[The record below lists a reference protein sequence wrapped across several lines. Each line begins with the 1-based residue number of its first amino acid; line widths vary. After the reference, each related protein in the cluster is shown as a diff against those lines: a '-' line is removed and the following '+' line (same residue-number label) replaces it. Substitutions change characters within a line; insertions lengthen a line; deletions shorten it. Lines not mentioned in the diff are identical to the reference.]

1 MLRCNNC
8 FNYNIYRKFRKFA
21 AENLSETQMANPLFY
36 AKILLF
42 GEYGI
47 IEDSQ
52 GLTLPYSFYKG
63 TLKFS
68 SLKNEFEKKSNE
80 SLRQYADFLQTLTLP
95 EIYQLNLL
103 QLRTDLDNG
112 LFFDSNIPQGYGV
125 GSSGALVAAIFEKYS
140 VQERTPESVS
150 KDELKELKVV
160 FGQMESYFHGKSSG
174 IDPLICYM
182 NLPILIENKNSVDK
196 VNVPASQEGKG
207 AIFLIDSGV
216 TGETGPMVQIFFEK
230 MKTEGFR
237 KTLQEEFIRYNN
249 ACIDAFLKKEMTPL
263 FRNLKKLSVWAY
275 EHFKPM
281 IPEGLYNAWKK
292 GLDTNAYYLKLCG
305 SGGGGY
311 ILGFTKDYEKAE
323 QMLPG
328 FHKEVIYRF

>member
-1 MLRCNNC
+1 M
-8 FNYNIYRKFRKFA
+8 
-21 AENLSETQMANPLFY
+21 TNPLFY

-68 SLKNEFEKKSNE
+68 ENQSDFEKKSNE
-80 SLRQYADFLQTLTLP
+80 SLSKYAQYLS
-95 EIYQLNLL
+95 ELNLSEAFKINVEAFKK
-103 QLRTDLDNG
+103 DIKKG

-140 VQERTPESVS
+140 FIKYNPEEIS
-150 KDELKELKVV
+150 KNQLKDLKKV
-160 FGQMESYFHGKSSG
+160 FGELESYFHGKSSG

-182 NLPILIENKNSVDK
+182 NLPILIENKESVDK
-196 VNVPASQEGKG
+196 VSIPKEEAGKG
-207 AIFLIDSGV
+207 AIFLIDSGSV
-216 TGETGPMVQIFFEK
+216 GETGPMVQIFFEK
-230 MKTEGFR
+230 LKNEGFR
-237 KTLQEEFIRYNN
+237 KTLKEEFIKYNN
-249 ACIDAFLKKEMTPL
+249 ACIDTFLNKEMTP
-263 FRNLKKLSVWAY
+263 FFKHLKDLSKWAY
-275 EHFKPM
+275 VHFKPM
-281 IPEGLYNAWKK
+281 IPTNLYNAWKK

-311 ILGFTKDYEKAE
+311 ILGFAKDYEKADK
-323 QMLPG
+323 MLEG
-328 FHKEVIYRF
+328 FNKEVIYRF

>member
-1 MLRCNNC
+1 M
-8 FNYNIYRKFRKFA
+8 
-21 AENLSETQMANPLFY
+21 TNPLFY

-52 GLTLPYSFYKG
+52 GLTVPYSFYKG
-63 TLKFS
+63 ALKFS
-68 SLKNEFEKKSNE
+68 GLESDFERKSNLSLKNYS
-80 SLRQYADFLQTLTLP
+80 DFLLKLELP
-95 EIYQLNLL
+95 ENFKIDISKFQ
-103 QLRTDLDNG
+103 TDIQNG

-125 GSSGALVAAIFEKYS
+125 GSSGALVAAIFERYSFLKYD
-140 VQERTPESVS
+140 PEHIS
-150 KDELKELKVV
+150 KDELKDLKKV
-160 FGQMESYFHGKSSG
+160 FGLLESFFHGKSSG

-182 NLPILIENKNSVDK
+182 NLPILIENRENVDR
-196 VNVPASQEGKG
+196 VSIPQSEAGKG
-207 AIFLIDSGV
+207 AIFLIDSGM

-237 KTLQEEFIRYNN
+237 KTLKEEFIRYNN

-263 FRNLKKLSVWAY
+263 FRNLKNLSVWAY

-281 IPEGLYNAWKK
+281 IPESIYKAWKN

-323 QMLPG
+323 KMLLG
-328 FHKEVIYRF
+328 FEKEVIYRF

>member
-1 MLRCNNC
+1 M
-8 FNYNIYRKFRKFA
+8 
-21 AENLSETQMANPLFY
+21 TNPLFY

-52 GLTLPYSFYKG
+52 GLTVPYSFYKG

-68 SLKNEFEKKSNE
+68 DLSSEYERKSNLSLKKYSDYLMNIELDEKFKLNI
-80 SLRQYADFLQTLTLP
+80 ADFQKD
-95 EIYQLNLL
+95 IAG
-103 QLRTDLDNG
+103 G

-140 VQERTPESVS
+140 FIKYTPESIS
-150 KDELKELKVV
+150 KSELKELKKV
-160 FGQMESYFHGKSSG
+160 FGILESYFHGKSSG

-182 NLPILIENKNSVDK
+182 NLPILIENKENVDRVSIPK
-196 VNVPASQEGKG
+196 SEEGKG
-207 AIFLIDSGV
+207 AIFLIDSGM

-237 KTLQEEFIRYNN
+237 KTMKEEFIRYNN
-249 ACIDAFLKKEMTPL
+249 ACIDAFLKKEMNPF
-263 FRNLKKLSVWAY
+263 FRNLKNLSVWAY

-281 IPEGLYNAWKK
+281 IPESIYKAWKN

-311 ILGFTKDYEKAE
+311 ILGFTKDYAKAE
-323 QMLPG
+323 KMLEG
-328 FHKEVIYRF
+328 FQKEVIYRF

>member
-1 MLRCNNC
+1 M
-8 FNYNIYRKFRKFA
+8 
-21 AENLSETQMANPLFY
+21 TNPLFY

-68 SLKNEFEKKSNE
+68 GLESDFEKKSND
-80 SLRQYADFLQTLTLP
+80 SLLKYSEYLKDLKLP
-95 EIYQLNLL
+95 ETFQLNISKFKK
-103 QLRTDLDNG
+103 DIKKG

-140 VQERTPESVS
+140 LKSYEPEQVS
-150 KDELKELKVV
+150 KDELKNLRTI

-182 NLPILIENKNSVDK
+182 NLPILIESKDSVDK
-196 VNVPASQEGKG
+196 VTVPASHEGKG
-207 AIFLIDSGV
+207 AIFLIDSGM

-237 KTLQEEFIRYNN
+237 KTMKEEFIRYNN

-263 FRNLKKLSVWAY
+263 FRNLKSLSVWAY

-281 IPEGLYNAWKK
+281 IPESIYNAWKK

-311 ILGFTKDYEKAE
+311 ILGFTKDYSKAE
-323 QMLPG
+323 KMLEG

>member
-1 MLRCNNC
+1 M
-8 FNYNIYRKFRKFA
+8 
-21 AENLSETQMANPLFY
+21 TNPLFY

-68 SLKNEFEKKSNE
+68 DLNTDFEKKSNT
-80 SLRQYADFLQTLTLP
+80 SLAKYADYLTDITLP
-95 EIYQLNLL
+95 EKFE
-103 QLRTDLDNG
+103 LDVSAFKADIAKG

-140 VQERTPESVS
+140 VLDYQPESIS
-150 KDELKELKVV
+150 KDELKELKQV
-160 FGQMESYFHGKSSG
+160 FGLLESYFHGKSSG

-182 NLPILIENKNSVDK
+182 NLPILIENRDNVDR
-196 VNVPASQEGKG
+196 VTIPHGEAGKG
-207 AIFLIDSGV
+207 AIFLIDSGM

-237 KTLQEEFIRYNN
+237 KTLKEEFIRYNN

-263 FRNLKKLSVWAY
+263 FKNLKNLSVWAY

-281 IPEGLYNAWKK
+281 IPESLYNAWKK
-292 GLDTNAYYLKLCG
+292 GLDSNAYYLKLCG

-311 ILGFTKDYEKAE
+311 ILGFTRDYGKAE
-323 QMLPG
+323 KMLAG
-328 FHKEVIYRF
+328 FEKEVIYRF

>member
-1 MLRCNNC
+1 M
-8 FNYNIYRKFRKFA
+8 
-21 AENLSETQMANPLFY
+21 TNPLFY

-68 SLKNEFEKKSNE
+68 DLESDFEKKSNL
-80 SLRQYADFLQTLTLP
+80 SLQKYSAYLMDLELPENFKINIADFQKD
-95 EIYQLNLL
+95 IK
-103 QLRTDLDNG
+103 RG

-140 VQERTPESVS
+140 LKKYTPENIARN
-150 KDELKELKVV
+150 ELKDLKKV
-160 FGQMESYFHGKSSG
+160 FGLLESYFHGKSSG

-182 NLPILIENKNSVDK
+182 NLPILIENKENVDRVSIPK
-196 VNVPASQEGKG
+196 SEEGKG
-207 AIFLIDSGV
+207 AIFLIDSGM

-237 KTLQEEFIRYNN
+237 KTLKEEFIRYNN
-249 ACIDAFLKKEMTPL
+249 ACIDAFLKKEMNPF
-263 FRNLKKLSVWAY
+263 FRNLKSLSVWAY

-281 IPEGLYNAWKK
+281 IPESIYNAWKN

-323 QMLPG
+323 KMLEG

>member
-1 MLRCNNC
+1 MQLKDKVLK
-8 FNYNIYRKFRKFA
+8 IDM
-21 AENLSETQMANPLFY
+21 TNPLFY

-68 SLKNEFEKKSNE
+68 DLSNDFEKNSNISLAKYTAYLKNLE
-80 SLRQYADFLQTLTLP
+80 LP
-95 EIYQLNLL
+95 EAFQIN
-103 QLRTDLDNG
+103 TDKLEKDLAQG
-112 LFFDSNIPQGYGV
+112 LYFDSNIPQGYGV

-140 VQERTPESVS
+140 IHTYLPAHIS
-150 KDELKELKVV
+150 KTELKDLKVV
-160 FGQMESYFHGKSSG
+160 FGLMENYFHGKSSG

-182 NLPILIENKNSVDK
+182 NLPILIENKED
-196 VNVPASQEGKG
+196 VNRVAIPESAEGRG
-207 AIFLIDSGV
+207 AIFLIDSGT

-237 KTLQEEFIRYNN
+237 KTLKEEFIRYNN
-249 ACIDAFLKKEMTPL
+249 ACIETFLKKEMNPF
-263 FRNLKKLSVWAY
+263 FRNLKSLSIWAY

-281 IPEGLYNAWKK
+281 IPESLYNAWKN

-311 ILGFTKDYEKAE
+311 ILGFTKDYEKADK
-323 QMLPG
+323 MLEG
-328 FHKEVIYRF
+328 FQKEVIYRF

>member
-1 MLRCNNC
+1 L
-8 FNYNIYRKFRKFA
+8 
-21 AENLSETQMANPLFY
+21 ES
-36 AKILLF
+36 
-42 GEYGI
+42 
-47 IEDSQ
+47 D
-52 GLTLPYSFYKG
+52 
-63 TLKFS
+63 
-68 SLKNEFEKKSNE
+68 FEKKSND
-80 SLRQYADFLQTLTLP
+80 SLLKYSEYLKDLQLP
-95 EIYQLNLL
+95 EIFQLNISKFKK
-103 QLRTDLDNG
+103 DIKKG

-140 VQERTPESVS
+140 VKNYEPEQVS
-150 KDELKELKVV
+150 KDELKNLRTI

-182 NLPILIENKNSVDK
+182 NLPILIESKDSVDK
-196 VNVPASQEGKG
+196 VSVPASHEGKG
-207 AIFLIDSGV
+207 AIFLIDSGM

-237 KTLQEEFIRYNN
+237 KTLKEEFIRYNN

-263 FRNLKKLSVWAY
+263 FRNLKSLSVWAY

-281 IPEGLYNAWKK
+281 IPESIYKAWKK

-311 ILGFTKDYEKAE
+311 ILGFTKDYAKAE
-323 QMLPG
+323 KMLEG
-328 FHKEVIYRF
+328 FQKEVIYRF

>member
-1 MLRCNNC
+1 
-8 FNYNIYRKFRKFA
+8 
-21 AENLSETQMANPLFY
+21 MANPLFY

-68 SLKNEFEKKSNE
+68 DNQSDFEKKSNE
-80 SLRQYADFLQTLTLP
+80 SLQKYSDYLANLELSKDFKIDV
-95 EIYQLNLL
+95 EAFKNDIKK
-103 QLRTDLDNG
+103 G

-140 VQERTPESVS
+140 FKKYIPENIS
-150 KDELKELKVV
+150 KTQLKDLKKV
-160 FGQMESYFHGKSSG
+160 FGELESYFHGKSSG

-182 NLPILIENKNSVDK
+182 NLPILIENRESVDK
-196 VNVPASQEGKG
+196 VSIPKEEAGKG
-207 AIFLIDSGV
+207 AIFLIDSGSI
-216 TGETGPMVQIFFEK
+216 GETGPMVQIFFEK
-230 MKTEGFR
+230 LKNEGFR
-237 KTLQEEFIRYNN
+237 KTLKEEFIKYNN
-249 ACIDAFLKKEMTPL
+249 ACIDTFLNKEMTP
-263 FRNLKKLSVWAY
+263 FFKNLKNLSKWAY
-275 EHFKPM
+275 VHFKPM
-281 IPEGLYNAWKK
+281 IPNNLYNAWKK

-311 ILGFTKDYEKAE
+311 ILGFAPDYAKADK
-323 QMLPG
+323 MLEG
-328 FHKEVIYRF
+328 FNKEVIYRF

>member
-1 MLRCNNC
+1 M
-8 FNYNIYRKFRKFA
+8 
-21 AENLSETQMANPLFY
+21 TNPLFY

-68 SLKNEFEKKSNE
+68 DNQSDFEKKSNE
-80 SLRQYADFLQTLTLP
+80 SLQKYSDYLANLELSKDFKIDV
-95 EIYQLNLL
+95 EAFKNDIKK
-103 QLRTDLDNG
+103 G

-140 VQERTPESVS
+140 FKKYKPENIS
-150 KDELKELKVV
+150 KTQLKDLKKV
-160 FGQMESYFHGKSSG
+160 FGELESYFHGKSSG

-182 NLPILIENKNSVDK
+182 NLPILIENRESVDK
-196 VNVPASQEGKG
+196 VSIPKEEAGKG
-207 AIFLIDSGV
+207 AIFLIDSGSI
-216 TGETGPMVQIFFEK
+216 GETGPMVQIFFEK
-230 MKTEGFR
+230 LKNEGFR
-237 KTLQEEFIRYNN
+237 KTLKEEFIKYNN
-249 ACIDAFLKKEMTPL
+249 ACIDTFLNKEMTP
-263 FRNLKKLSVWAY
+263 FFKNLKNLSKWAY
-275 EHFKPM
+275 VHFKPM
-281 IPEGLYNAWKK
+281 IPNNLYNAWKK

-311 ILGFTKDYEKAE
+311 ILGFAPDYAKADK
-323 QMLPG
+323 MLEG
-328 FHKEVIYRF
+328 FNKEVIYRF

>member
-1 MLRCNNC
+1 M
-8 FNYNIYRKFRKFA
+8 
-21 AENLSETQMANPLFY
+21 TNPLFY

-52 GLTLPYSFYKG
+52 GLTVPYSFYKG

-68 SLKNEFEKKSNE
+68 DLSSEFERKSNLSLKKYSDYLMNIELDEKFKLNI
-80 SLRQYADFLQTLTLP
+80 ADFQKD
-95 EIYQLNLL
+95 IAG
-103 QLRTDLDNG
+103 G

-140 VQERTPESVS
+140 FIKYTPESIS
-150 KDELKELKVV
+150 KSELKELKKA
-160 FGQMESYFHGKSSG
+160 FGILESYFHGKSSG

-182 NLPILIENKNSVDK
+182 NLPILIENKENVDRVSIPK
-196 VNVPASQEGKG
+196 SEEGKG
-207 AIFLIDSGV
+207 AIFLIDSGM

-237 KTLQEEFIRYNN
+237 KTMKEEFIRYNN
-249 ACIDAFLKKEMTPL
+249 ACIDAFLKKEMNPF
-263 FRNLKKLSVWAY
+263 FRNLKNLSVWAY

-281 IPEGLYNAWKK
+281 IPESIYKAWKN

-311 ILGFTKDYEKAE
+311 ILGFTKDYAKAE
-323 QMLPG
+323 KMLEG
-328 FHKEVIYRF
+328 FQKEVIYRF

>member
-1 MLRCNNC
+1 M
-8 FNYNIYRKFRKFA
+8 
-21 AENLSETQMANPLFY
+21 TNPLFY

-68 SLKNEFEKKSNE
+68 DNQSDFEKKSNE
-80 SLRQYADFLQTLTLP
+80 SLQKYSDYLANLELSKDFKIDV
-95 EIYQLNLL
+95 EAFKKDIKK
-103 QLRTDLDNG
+103 G

-140 VQERTPESVS
+140 FKKYKPENIS
-150 KDELKELKVV
+150 KTQLKDLKKV
-160 FGQMESYFHGKSSG
+160 FGELESYFHGKSSG

-182 NLPILIENKNSVDK
+182 NLPILIENRESVDK
-196 VNVPASQEGKG
+196 VSIPKEEAGKG
-207 AIFLIDSGV
+207 AIFLIDSGSI
-216 TGETGPMVQIFFEK
+216 GETGPMVQIFFEK
-230 MKTEGFR
+230 LKNEGFR
-237 KTLQEEFIRYNN
+237 KTLKEEFIKYNN
-249 ACIDAFLKKEMTPL
+249 ACIDTFLNKEMTP
-263 FRNLKKLSVWAY
+263 FFKNLKNLSKWAY
-275 EHFKPM
+275 VHFKPM
-281 IPEGLYNAWKK
+281 IPNNLYNAWKK

-311 ILGFTKDYEKAE
+311 ILGFAPDYAKADK
-323 QMLPG
+323 MLEG
-328 FHKEVIYRF
+328 FNKEVIYRF

>member
-1 MLRCNNC
+1 MP
-8 FNYNIYRKFRKFA
+8 
-21 AENLSETQMANPLFY
+21 NPLFY

-47 IEDSQ
+47 IENSQ

-63 TLKFS
+63 CFKFS
-68 SLKNEFEKKSNE
+68 ALELEFEKKSNE
-80 SLRQYADFLQTLTLP
+80 SLKKYWEYLAKLELP
-95 EIYQLNLL
+95 EQFRL
-103 QLRTDLDNG
+103 DLSALKKDIENG

-125 GSSGALVAAIFEKYS
+125 GSSGALVAAIFDRYS
-140 VQERTPESVS
+140 VVQHKPEEIG
-150 KDELKELKVV
+150 KNELKELKKV
-160 FGQMESYFHGKSSG
+160 FGELESFFHGKSSG

-182 NLPILIENKNSVDK
+182 NLPILIENKENVGK
-196 VNVPASQEGKG
+196 VEIPEENEGKG

-216 TGETGPMVQIFFEK
+216 VGETGPMVQIFFEK
-230 MKTEGFR
+230 LKNEGFR
-237 KTLQEEFIRYNN
+237 KTLKEEFIKYNN
-249 ACIDAFLKKEMTPL
+249 ACIQSFLNKEMTP
-263 FRNLKKLSVWAY
+263 FFKNMKALSKWAY
-275 EHFKPM
+275 EHFRPM
-281 IPEGLYNAWKK
+281 IPDSVFNAWKK

-323 QMLPG
+323 KMLEG

>member
-1 MLRCNNC
+1 M
-8 FNYNIYRKFRKFA
+8 
-21 AENLSETQMANPLFY
+21 TNPLFY

-68 SLKNEFEKKSNE
+68 GLESDFEKKSND
-80 SLRQYADFLQTLTLP
+80 SLLKYSEYLNDLKLP
-95 EIYQLNLL
+95 ETFRLNISKFKK
-103 QLRTDLDNG
+103 DIKKG

-140 VQERTPESVS
+140 LKSYEPEQVS
-150 KDELKELKVV
+150 KDELKNLRTI
-160 FGQMESYFHGKSSG
+160 FGLMESYFHGKSSG

-182 NLPILIENKNSVDK
+182 NLPILIESKDSVDK
-196 VNVPASQEGKG
+196 VTVPASHEGKG
-207 AIFLIDSGV
+207 AIFLIDSGM

-237 KTLQEEFIRYNN
+237 KTMKEEFIRYNN

-263 FRNLKKLSVWAY
+263 FRNLKSLSVWAY

-281 IPEGLYNAWKK
+281 IPESIYNAWKK

-311 ILGFTKDYEKAE
+311 ILGFTKDYSKAE
-323 QMLPG
+323 KMLEG

>member
-1 MLRCNNC
+1 M
-8 FNYNIYRKFRKFA
+8 
-21 AENLSETQMANPLFY
+21 TNPLFY

-68 SLKNEFEKKSNE
+68 DNQSDFEKKSNE
-80 SLRQYADFLQTLTLP
+80 SLQKYSDYLANLELSKDFKIDV
-95 EIYQLNLL
+95 EAFKKDIEK
-103 QLRTDLDNG
+103 G

-140 VQERTPESVS
+140 FKKYIPENIS
-150 KDELKELKVV
+150 KTQLKDLKKV
-160 FGQMESYFHGKSSG
+160 FGELESYFHGKSSG

-182 NLPILIENKNSVDK
+182 NLPILIENRESVDK
-196 VNVPASQEGKG
+196 VSIPKEEAGKG
-207 AIFLIDSGV
+207 AIFLIDSGSI
-216 TGETGPMVQIFFEK
+216 GETGPMVQIFFEK
-230 MKTEGFR
+230 LKNEGFR
-237 KTLQEEFIRYNN
+237 KTLKEEFIKYNN
-249 ACIDAFLKKEMTPL
+249 ACIDTFLNKEMTP
-263 FRNLKKLSVWAY
+263 FFKNLKNLSKWAY
-275 EHFKPM
+275 VHFKPM
-281 IPEGLYNAWKK
+281 IPNNLYNAWKK

-311 ILGFTKDYEKAE
+311 ILGFAKDYEKADK
-323 QMLPG
+323 MLEG
-328 FHKEVIYRF
+328 FNKEVIYRF

>member
-1 MLRCNNC
+1 M
-8 FNYNIYRKFRKFA
+8 
-21 AENLSETQMANPLFY
+21 TNPLFY

-52 GLTLPYSFYKG
+52 GLTVPYSFYKG

-68 SLKNEFEKKSNE
+68 DLSSEFERKSNLSLKKYSDYLMNIELDEKFKLNI
-80 SLRQYADFLQTLTLP
+80 ADFQKD
-95 EIYQLNLL
+95 IA
-103 QLRTDLDNG
+103 RG

-140 VQERTPESVS
+140 FIKYTPESIS
-150 KDELKELKVV
+150 KSELKELKKV
-160 FGQMESYFHGKSSG
+160 FGVLESYFHGRSSG

-182 NLPILIENKNSVDK
+182 NLPILIENKENVDRVSIPK
-196 VNVPASQEGKG
+196 SEEGKG
-207 AIFLIDSGV
+207 AIFLIDSGM

-237 KTLQEEFIRYNN
+237 KTMKEEFIRYNN
-249 ACIDAFLKKEMTPL
+249 ACIDAFLKKEMNPF
-263 FRNLKKLSVWAY
+263 FRNLKNLSVWAY

-281 IPEGLYNAWKK
+281 IPESIYKAWKN

-311 ILGFTKDYEKAE
+311 ILGFTKDYAKAE
-323 QMLPG
+323 KMLEG
-328 FHKEVIYRF
+328 FQKEVIYRF

>member
-1 MLRCNNC
+1 M
-8 FNYNIYRKFRKFA
+8 
-21 AENLSETQMANPLFY
+21 TNPLFY

-68 SLKNEFEKKSNE
+68 DNQSDFEKKSNE
-80 SLRQYADFLQTLTLP
+80 SLQKYSDYLANLELSKDFKIDV
-95 EIYQLNLL
+95 EAFKKDIEK
-103 QLRTDLDNG
+103 G

-140 VQERTPESVS
+140 FKKYKPENIS
-150 KDELKELKVV
+150 KTQLKDLKKV
-160 FGQMESYFHGKSSG
+160 FGELESYFHGKSSG

-182 NLPILIENKNSVDK
+182 NLPILIENRESVDK
-196 VNVPASQEGKG
+196 VSIPKEEAGKG
-207 AIFLIDSGV
+207 AIFLIDSGSI
-216 TGETGPMVQIFFEK
+216 GETGPMVQIFFEK
-230 MKTEGFR
+230 LKNEGFR
-237 KTLQEEFIRYNN
+237 KTLKEEFIKYNN
-249 ACIDAFLKKEMTPL
+249 ACIDTFLNKEMTP
-263 FRNLKKLSVWAY
+263 FFKNLKNLSKWAY
-275 EHFKPM
+275 VHFKPM
-281 IPEGLYNAWKK
+281 IPNNLYNAWKK

-311 ILGFTKDYEKAE
+311 ILGFAPDYAKADK
-323 QMLPG
+323 MLEG
-328 FHKEVIYRF
+328 FNKEVIYRF

>member
-1 MLRCNNC
+1 M
-8 FNYNIYRKFRKFA
+8 K
-21 AENLSETQMANPLFY
+21 NPLFY

-63 TLKFS
+63 ALQFS
-68 SLKNEFEKKSNE
+68 ELHSDFEKNSN
-80 SLRQYADFLQTLTLP
+80 RHLQKYSEYLSELDLP
-95 EIYQLNLL
+95 ENFRINVQEFKK
-103 QLRTDLDNG
+103 DIENG

-140 VQERTPESVS
+140 FKKYSPETIS
-150 KDELKELKVV
+150 KDDLKNLKKV
-160 FGQMESYFHGKSSG
+160 FGLLESYFHGKSSG

-182 NLPILIENKNSVDK
+182 NLPILIENKENVDRVSIPK
-196 VNVPASQEGKG
+196 GEEGKG
-207 AIFLIDSGV
+207 AIFLIDSGSV
-216 TGETGPMVQIFFEK
+216 GETGPMIQIFFEK

-237 KTLQEEFIRYNN
+237 KTLKEEFIRYNN
-249 ACIDAFLKKEMTPL
+249 ACIDAFLKEDMNPF

-275 EHFKPM
+275 EHFRPM
-281 IPEGLYNAWKK
+281 IPENLFNAWKK

-323 QMLPG
+323 TMLEG
-328 FHKEVIYRF
+328 FNKEVIYRF

>member
-1 MLRCNNC
+1 M
-8 FNYNIYRKFRKFA
+8 
-21 AENLSETQMANPLFY
+21 TNPLFY

-68 SLKNEFEKKSNE
+68 
-80 SLRQYADFLQTLTLP
+80 
-95 EIYQLNLL
+95 
-103 QLRTDLDNG
+103 DLDNDFENKSNNSLQKYLIYLKELQLPEFYKINISKFQKDIKKG

-140 VQERTPESVS
+140 VNTLLPENIS
-150 KDELKELKVV
+150 KDELKDLKKI
-160 FGQMESYFHGKSSG
+160 FGEMESYFHGKSSG

-182 NLPILIENKNSVDK
+182 NLPILIENREN
-196 VNVPASQEGKG
+196 VNRVSIPKSTEGKG
-207 AIFLIDSGV
+207 AIFLIDSGM

-237 KTLQEEFIRYNN
+237 KTMKEEFIRYNN
-249 ACIDAFLKKEMTPL
+249 ACIEAFLKKEMNPL
-263 FRNLKKLSVWAY
+263 FINLKDLSIWAY

-281 IPEGLYNAWKK
+281 IPKSIYKVWKN

-311 ILGFTKDYEKAE
+311 ILGFTKDYAKAE
-323 QMLPG
+323 KMLEG
-328 FHKEVIYRF
+328 FQKEVIYRF

>member
-1 MLRCNNC
+1 M
-8 FNYNIYRKFRKFA
+8 
-21 AENLSETQMANPLFY
+21 TNPLFY

-68 SLKNEFEKKSNE
+68 ELSTEFEKKSNA
-80 SLRQYADFLQTLTLP
+80 SLLEYSHYLEQLQLP
-95 EIYQLNLL
+95 EEFEINVQSFKNDIY
-103 QLRTDLDNG
+103 NG

-125 GSSGALVAAIFEKYS
+125 GSSGALVAAVFEKYS
-140 VQERTPESVS
+140 YKKYLPETIS
-150 KDELKELKVV
+150 KLELKELKKV
-160 FGQMESYFHGKSSG
+160 FGLLESYFHGKSSG

-182 NLPILIENKNSVDK
+182 NLPILIENKENVDK
-196 VNVPASQEGKG
+196 VSIPNQQEGKG
-207 AIFLIDSGV
+207 AIFLIDSGMV
-216 TGETGPMVQIFFEK
+216 GETGPMVQIFFEK
-230 MKTEGFR
+230 MKAEGFR
-237 KTLQEEFIRYNN
+237 KTLKEEFIRYNN
-249 ACIDAFLKKEMTPL
+249 ACIDSFLKKEMNP
-263 FRNLKKLSVWAY
+263 FFKNLKNLSVWAY

-281 IPEGLYNAWKK
+281 IPESIYKVWKK
-292 GLDTNAYYLKLCG
+292 GIDTNAYYLKLCG

-323 QMLPG
+323 KMLEG
-328 FHKEVIYRF
+328 FNKEIIYRF

>member
-1 MLRCNNC
+1 M
-8 FNYNIYRKFRKFA
+8 
-21 AENLSETQMANPLFY
+21 TNPLFY

-63 TLKFS
+63 TMKLS
-68 SLKNEFEKKSNE
+68 DLDSEFEKKSNV
-80 SLRQYADFLQTLTLP
+80 SLQKYSEYLKNLELP
-95 EIYQLNLL
+95 ENFKLNISAF
-103 QLRTDLDNG
+103 QKDIKKG

-125 GSSGALVAAIFEKYS
+125 GSSGALVAAIFERYS
-140 VQERTPESVS
+140 VNKLVPENIS
-150 KDELKELKVV
+150 KDDLKNLKKV
-160 FGQMESYFHGKSSG
+160 FGEMESYFHGKSSG

-182 NLPILIENKNSVDK
+182 NLPILIENKENVDK
-196 VNVPASQEGKG
+196 VSIPESQEGKG
-207 AIFLIDSGV
+207 AIFLIDSGM

-237 KTLQEEFIRYNN
+237 KTLKEEFIRYNN
-249 ACIDAFLKKEMTPL
+249 ACIDAFLKKEMNPL
-263 FRNLKKLSVWAY
+263 FKNLKNLSVWAY

-281 IPEGLYNAWKK
+281 IPQSIYKVWKK
-292 GLDTNAYYLKLCG
+292 GIDTNAYYLKLCG

-311 ILGFTKDYEKAE
+311 ILGFTKDYAKAE
-323 QMLPG
+323 KMLEG
-328 FHKEVIYRF
+328 FQKEVIYRF